1 MEWRE
6 LTMRKEIINQYSH
19 FWRTYRSICSAFD
32 QDSWK
37 KLGFGLTQADR
48 LALHILQSTIFYIEG
63 KTPLVCLDN
72 SLINKPFS
80 ELDKGELPDLDN
92 ILFILDDVEKKTEN
106 WIKNIDFDSKNEE
119 FPWTGENAGSVVL
132 FVLRHSQY
140 HLGEMN
146 ALLNEQLKGKAEDNF
161 ANQL

>member
-1 MEWRE
+1 
-6 LTMRKEIINQYSH
+6 MRKEIIKQYSH
-19 FWRTYRSICSAFD
+19 LWRTYRSICRGFD
-32 QDSWK
+32 LESWK
-37 KLGFGLTQADR
+37 KLGFGLTQPDR

-63 KTPLVCLDN
+63 KTPFVRIDGTLIDN
-72 SLINKPFS
+72 FYG
-80 ELDKGELPDLDN
+80 ELDKKDLPDLEN
-92 ILFILDDVEKKTEN
+92 ILFILDEVEKKTES
-106 WIKNIDFDSKNEE
+106 WIKNMDFDSKNEE
-119 FPWTGENAGSVVL
+119 FPWTGESVASVVL

>member
-1 MEWRE
+1 
-6 LTMRKEIINQYSH
+6 MRNEIISQYSH
-19 FWRTYRSICSAFD
+19 FWRTYRSICRSFN

-37 KLGFGLTQADR
+37 DLGFGLTQPDR

-63 KTPLVCLDN
+63 K
-72 SLINKPFS
+72 KPFVRLDS
-80 ELDKGELPDLDN
+80 TLIDNHSAELDKKDLPDLDN
-92 ILFILDDVEKKTEN
+92 ILFILNEVEKKTEN
-106 WIKNIDFDSKNEE
+106 WIRNLDFDKKNEE
-119 FPWTGENAGSVVL
+119 FPWTGESAGSVAL
-132 FVLRHSQY
+132 FVLRHSHH